1 MSKMYMING
10 PMEGHTFGIKK
21 KTTYIGRSSEND
33 IQINDPS
40 VSRSHMKVIRRNGRF
55 FVEDQKSRNGTWFN
69 GSQLKPLKSTP
80 VEEGLPI
87 AIGNIFV
94 ILEAEE
100 EDGTV
105 TQYAI
110 DLSKQILDGQKNLLY
125 KDRRITDRKRL
136 EMIHEVSTLLMQT
149 LDIDE
154 ICEKIMHSLFS
165 CLKRIDSGVILLGD
179 DESKELRQVIS
190 RSRIRKNVKIKYS
203 RTMVNKVL
211 REGKAIMISD
221 TGEEEA
227 QDLSESIEKARI
239 KSIMCVPLV
248 TKSRIRGVI
257 YVHSVQVPRGFRKD
271 DLHFLTALS
280 SPVALAIENALLY
293 KKRRKTE
300 EALRESEEKYRILI
314 ENANDAILV
323 VQNEKI
329 VFSNPVTLKLFGYL
343 GDELEA
349 KPFADLF
356 HPDERGLVR
365 DRQGK
370 RSRGDNISSAYSLR
384 AIDNAGHG
392 LWVQINDIL
401 VQWEGRPATLNI
413 MRDITKQKRME
424 EQLLQSQKMEAI
436 RNLAGEIAHDFNNLL
451 MGIQGNTSLLQLDT
465 DAGQI
470 HSGKLKSIEKYVKSG
485 AELTEQLSS
494 FASDGPYDLIPIDL
508 NDLINKSLEMFG
520 PERKGIIPHKEY
532 QQNLWSVDVAQRQ
545 MEHVLLNLCINAWQA
560 MPDGGNLV
568 LKTKNMTLAAED
580 ARILGVDPGKY
591 VKFVISDTGSGI
603 DEMTRKRIFE
613 PFFSTREMGRGT
625 GLGLAFAY
633 GTIRGH
639 GGIIHVESEKG
650 KGTSFSIFL
659 PSTGQSL
666 EKQKQ
671 LGQKILQGKET
682 VLLVDDEDMIIDVAG
697 QMMERLGY
705 EVITSRSGKEA
716 IDLYRKSN
724 DKIDLVILDM
734 GLPDMSGDETV
745 HRLKEIN
752 TNAKVL
758 FSSGYSIDEQSRSTL
773 ALGIEGFLQKPF
785 NLVQLSQKLREVLDQ
800 S

>member
-1 MSKMYMING
+1 MSKLYMING

-21 KTTYIGRSSEND
+21 KTTYIGRSSKND
-33 IQINDPS
+33 IQIKDPS
-40 VSRSHMKVIRRNGRF
+40 VSRSHMKVIRRNGKF
-55 FVEDQKSRNGTWFN
+55 FIEDQKSRNGTWFN
-69 GSQLKPLKSTP
+69 GSQLKPLIAIQ

-87 AIGNIFV
+87 AVGNIFV

-105 TQYAI
+105 TQYTI

-125 KDRRITDRKRL
+125 KDQRITDRKRL
-136 EMIHEVSTLLMQT
+136 ELIHEVATFLMQT

-179 DESKELRQVIS
+179 EESKELRQVIS
-190 RSRIRKNVKIKYS
+190 RSRMQKNVKIKYS

-211 REGKAIMISD
+211 RQGKAIMISD
-221 TGEEEA
+221 TNEEEA
-227 QDLSESIEKARI
+227 EDLSESIEKARI

-248 TKSRIRGVI
+248 SKSRIRGVI
-257 YVHSVQVPRGFRKD
+257 YVHSVQVPGGFRKD

-293 KKRRKTE
+293 KKRRETE
-300 EALRESEEKYRILI
+300 EALRESEEKYRILV

-323 VQNEKI
+323 VQKGKI
-329 VFSNPVTLKLFGYL
+329 VFSNPITRTLFGYL
-343 GDELEA
+343 QEELEV

-356 HPDERGLVR
+356 HPEERDLMG
-365 DRQGK
+365 DRQERRAKGE
-370 RSRGDNISSAYSLR
+370 NLTSAYSLR
-384 AIDNAGHG
+384 ARNNAGHS
-392 LWVQINDIL
+392 LWVQINDIT
-401 VQWEGRPATLNI
+401 VQWDGKPATLNI
-413 MRDITKQKRME
+413 IRDVTKQKRME

-436 RNLAGEIAHDFNNLL
+436 RNLAGGIAYDFNNLL

-465 DAGQI
+465 EAGHI

-494 FASDGPYDLIPIDL
+494 FASDAPFDLTPTDM
-508 NDLINKSLEMFG
+508 NDLINKCLEMFG
-520 PERKGIIPHKEY
+520 PEKKGLTPHKEY

-560 MPDGGNLV
+560 MPDGGNLIF
-568 LKTKNMTLAAED
+568 KTENIALVEEE

-591 VKFVISDTGSGI
+591 VKLVISDTGSGI

-639 GGIIHVESEKG
+639 GGIIHVESEKE

-659 PSTGQSL
+659 PSNGQFL

-671 LGQKILQGKET
+671 SVQKILRGKET
-682 VLLVDDEDMIIDVAG
+682 VLLVDDEDMIIDVAS

-734 GLPDMSGDETV
+734 GLSDMSGDETV

-752 TNAKVL
+752 ANAKVL